1 MYHGVYCSL
10 PNQKSCGKIKKSS
23 DTNLEER
30 KQTKLKRLGL
40 GGANAHKEQ
49 MDSIPDVN
57 NPDIMEYIL
66 TRVTNGKKFLFTSI
80 HWSIILTSYTRQSK
94 MHKSRGGG
102 GVKMG
107 NIGGFKWS
115 VAEGV
120 S

>member
-10 PNQKSCGKIKKSS
+10 PNQKSYGKIKKSS
-23 DTNLEER
+23 DTNSEER
-30 KQTKLKRLGL
+30 KQAKLKRLGL

-80 HWSIILTSYTRQSK
+80 H
-94 MHKSRGGG
+94 
-102 GVKMG
+102 
-107 NIGGFKWS
+107 
-115 VAEGV
+115 
-120 S
+120 